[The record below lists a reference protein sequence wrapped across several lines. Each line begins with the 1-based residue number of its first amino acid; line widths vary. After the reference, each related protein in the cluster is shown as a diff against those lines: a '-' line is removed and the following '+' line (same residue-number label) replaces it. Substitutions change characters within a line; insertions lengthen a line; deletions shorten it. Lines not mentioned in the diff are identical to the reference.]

1 MVGLIGPD
9 GVGKSSLLPPSE
21 GQAWLFGREVD
32 PVARDALRRILIEL
46 SRRDQVTISIS
57 THFMNEAGYCDR
69 IALMH
74 AGRVLVTD
82 SPQQLIQQRGVDTL
96 EEAFIDYLQDAA
108 ETKAQGSVENVK
120 PSPIG
125 IMDNAGMRT
134 DQRRFFNPR
143 RMASYARRES
153 LELFRDPI
161 RLTLALIGSL
171 ILMLLML
178 IPAMLPALS
187 AVREKELGSITNFYV
202 TPTTRLDF
210 LLGKQLPYL
219 VLSSVNFLLLTL
231 LAVTIFDVP
240 LKGSCLTLLAGALL
254 YVSAVT
260 APGFA
265 DLQAAFI
272 PLALAVLVLLGLS
285 VVLLKQQES

>member
-1 MVGLIGPD
+1 
-9 GVGKSSLLPPSE
+9 
-21 GQAWLFGREVD
+21 
-32 PVARDALRRILIEL
+32 
-46 SRRDQVTISIS
+46 
-57 THFMNEAGYCDR
+57 
-69 IALMH
+69 
-74 AGRVLVTD
+74 
-82 SPQQLIQQRGVDTL
+82 
-96 EEAFIDYLQDAA
+96 
-108 ETKAQGSVENVK
+108 
-120 PSPIG
+120 
-125 IMDNAGMRT
+125 MDNAGMRT